1 MMTDCAIEVRNLTK
15 KFGGFT
21 AVDDVSFDVN
31 DGEIFGFLGPN
42 GAGKSTTIR
51 ILCTLARPTSGSA
64 KVAGYDLIK
73 DAAEVRRNIGLV
85 SEKMIMYEQLTA
97 AENLRYFG
105 RLHKM
110 PKVKLERRIDEL
122 LALVD
127 MTKWRD
133 TQVKKFS
140 TGMRQR
146 INVIRAL
153 LPEPKI
159 IFMDEPTLGL
169 DPQTTLSI
177 REIIRDIN
185 KKGATVIL
193 TTHAMVEAEALS
205 DRVAIIDHG
214 KIAALDSPQGLKRLI
229 SNGETKICTMR
240 IPNLTPSLAD
250 LVRSLDCISG
260 MTQEDAYDL
269 KFSANNSKAIETI
282 IQTVIKEG
290 GKIDAINTIE
300 PSLEDVFLTVTG
312 KEMRDETS
320 ARNETSMFQD
330 PMMDAPK
337 ARVR

>member
-1 MMTDCAIEVRNLTK
+1 MADYAIEVRNLTK
-15 KFGGFT
+15 KFGDFT
-21 AVDDVSFDVN
+21 AVDNITFNVN

-64 KVAGYDLIK
+64 KIAGFDLLK
-73 DAAEVRRNIGLV
+73 DSAEVRKKIGLV

-97 AENLRYFG
+97 RENLRYFG

-110 PKVKLERRIDEL
+110 PKTHMERRIDDL
-122 LALVD
+122 LALVN
-127 MTKWRD
+127 MTEWGN

-153 LPEPKI
+153 LPKPGI
-159 IFMDEPTLGL
+159 VFMDEPTLGL

-177 REIIRDIN
+177 RDIIKDLN
-185 KKGATVIL
+185 KNGTTVIL

-214 KIAALDSPQGLKRLI
+214 KIAALDSPQSLKHLV
-229 SNGETKICTMR
+229 SKGDGKLFTVR
-240 IPNLTPSLAD
+240 IPNLTPALAD
-250 LVRSLDCISG
+250 KIKSLDCIAG
-260 MTQEDAYDL
+260 IAQEDAYEL
-269 KFSANNSKAIETI
+269 KISAKESNAIETI
-282 IQTVIKEG
+282 VGTIAGAG
-290 GKIDAINTIE
+290 GRIETINTLE

-312 KEMRDETS
+312 KEMRDEAS
-320 ARNETSMFQD
+320 NKNIKPMFHD
-330 PMMDAPK
+330 HGEAPK

>member
-1 MMTDCAIEVRNLTK
+1 MAEYAIEVQNLTK
-15 KFGGFT
+15 KFGNFT
-21 AVDDVSFDVN
+21 AVDNITFNVN

-51 ILCTLARPTSGSA
+51 ILCTLAQPTSGSA
-64 KVAGYDLIK
+64 RVAGFDLIK
-73 DAAEVRRNIGLV
+73 DAAEVRKNIGLV
-85 SEKMIMYEQLTA
+85 SEKMIMYEHLTA

-110 PKVKLERRIDEL
+110 PKAKLENRIDEL
-122 LALVD
+122 LGLVN
-127 MTKWRD
+127 MAEWKN

-159 IFMDEPTLGL
+159 VFMDEPTLGL
-169 DPQTTLSI
+169 DPQTTLAI

-185 KKGATVIL
+185 DKGATVIL

-214 KIAALDSPQGLKRLI
+214 KIAALDSPQYLKKLVSKDE
-229 SNGETKICTMR
+229 SNVFTMCV
-240 IPNLTPSLAD
+240 PNLTPSMVD
-250 LVRSLDCISG
+250 RVRTLDCIVALS
-260 MTQEDAYDL
+260 QPDAYDL
-269 KFSANNSKAIETI
+269 KISTLGSDAIGRIVATI
-282 IQTVIKEG
+282 AKEG
-290 GKIDAINTIE
+290 GNITRINSHE

-320 ARNETSMFQD
+320 NKNATPMFHD
-330 PMMDAPK
+330 HGDAPK
-337 ARVR
+337 ARAR